1 MPQMRRSPPHGSRP
15 PSPPRRRR
23 RRRVDGLLR
32 DGTPANVRF
41 RTRATQRFV
50 FSPGHGR
57 PPRHHARR
65 AGSAFRGAARD
76 VPWRA
81 EGNLLRRGSVPDPD
95 ESRRRESG
103 GDDGRDERR
112 RRGTFERVRNRDGA
126 NEDAAVRRVRAAAS
140 GWDGVRERA
149 RGEQVRAR
157 GRGGVRRRGAR
168 PRMDSTRKTS
178 RDAPEHDVRHAG
190 NDTYGSARE
199 TSRARQASERA
210 YDGGRG
216 ARRELYDASDET
228 GRTTSARASRHFF
241 PRLPF
246 LPFLPLAGF

>member
-1 MPQMRRSPPHGSRP
+1 MPQMRRDPPHGSRP

-23 RRRVDGLLR
+23 LRRVDGLLR

-76 VPWRA
+76 VPGRA
-81 EGNLLRRGSVPDPD
+81 EGNLLRRGSVPDSD

-140 GWDGVRERA
+140 GWTVFASA
-149 RGEQVRAR
+149 RGEQCER
-157 GRGGVRRRGAR
+157 GAWWRRRRGR
-168 PRMDSTRKTS
+168 
-178 RDAPEHDVRHAG
+178 VLGWIRH
-190 NDTYGSARE
+190 
-199 TSRARQASERA
+199 ERL
-210 YDGGRG
+210 
-216 ARRELYDASDET
+216 E
-228 GRTTSARASRHFF
+228 GRTRT
-241 PRLPF
+241 
-246 LPFLPLAGF
+246 